1 MQIKTWRHY
10 NVKLKSKIKMLFER
24 ARFALFAGLV
34 VGLSL
39 SVTACSDQWNTPY
52 NAEQVASNTLFSAF
66 SAPPKH
72 LDPVRAYSSNE
83 WGIIAQ
89 ILEPPLQYHYLK
101 RPYTLEPL
109 TLTQMPT
116 VRYFNAAG
124 AEVKVDSADIAY
136 SEFILNIKPDIAFQ
150 PHPAFVKNEQG
161 EFVYAQLTDA
171 QTNRLKSP
179 FDLAQSASRTLT
191 AHDYAYAIKR
201 MAVRQNHSPILDTM
215 MEYIVGLKDFSEQVT
230 KQRADADKDGFFDLR
245 PYDIE
250 GVKVVNEHEL
260 HIRLHG
266 VYPQFLYWLSMNFFA
281 PIPWEVLQFYAQPGL
296 VARNISFDTFP
307 LGTGPFY
314 LAENNPNK
322 RMRLVKH
329 PFYQAQFYPT
339 DGLAPGLPQSLLN
352 DAGKR
357 LPLLDEVIY
366 TLEKESVPYWN
377 KFLQGYYDASGVSSD
392 SFDQAVQVSVSGD
405 LDLTGEMKTKGIQMR
420 SGIEPTIFYLA
431 FNMLDEVVGGY
442 SGERQKLRQA
452 LSIAVNYEE
461 FISIFMNER
470 GMAAQGPIPPGI
482 FGHVD
487 GEQGVNPYV
496 HDWVDGEYQRKSL
509 DYAKQLLAQA
519 GYPNGLNPA
528 TGRPLQLYYDAV
540 ASGPDDRTR
549 MDWMRKQF
557 EQLGIELVIRS
568 TDYNRFQDKVRKGD
582 AQIFFWGW
590 NADYPDPENFLFLL
604 YGANGSVATNGAGI
618 NSANYANPEFDAL
631 FEQIRTMEN
640 TPERLAKLQRMIEIA
655 RKDAPWIW
663 GLHPRSLALYH
674 SWYQNVWPN
683 RLANNTL
690 KYLAVDAEQRV
701 LKQREWN
708 QPIKWPLWVAGLV
721 VFGFGFWAVWAY
733 RQRQQQRIFSGI
745 SGAQTE

>member
-1 MQIKTWRHY
+1 
-10 NVKLKSKIKMLFER
+10 MLFQR

-34 VGLSL
+34 VSL
-39 SVTACSDQWNTPY
+39 TACSDQWNTPY
-52 NAEQVASNTLFSAF
+52 TETQTRANTLFSAF

-109 TLTQMPT
+109 TLTQMPK
-116 VRYFNAAG
+116 VRYLNAAG
-124 AEVKVDSADIAY
+124 QQVSQDAADLTY
-136 SEFILNIKPDIAFQ
+136 SEVILTIKPGIQFQ

-161 EFVYAQLTDA
+161 ELVYAQLSAA
-171 QTNRLKSP
+171 QLDGLKSP
-179 FDLAQSASRTLT
+179 FELPNQVGRELVAEDF
-191 AHDYAYAIKR
+191 AYAIKR

-215 MEYIVGLKDFSEQVT
+215 SEYIVGLKDFSEQVSSE
-230 KQRADADKDGFFDLR
+230 RASAPKDAFFDLR
-245 PYDIE
+245 PYQID
-250 GVKVVNEHEL
+250 GVKVINDHEL

-281 PIPWEVLQFYAQPGL
+281 PVPWEVLQFYAQPGL
-296 VARNISFDTFP
+296 VDRNISFDTFP
-307 LGTGPFY
+307 VGTGPFY

-329 PFYQAQFYPT
+329 PNYQPQFYP
-339 DGLAPGLPQSLLN
+339 DGGLAEGMPTSLLR

-357 LPLLDEVIY
+357 LPLIDEVIY

-405 LDLTGEMKTKGIQMR
+405 LSLTGDMQSKGIHLR
-420 SGIEPTIFYLA
+420 SGVEPTIFYLA

-442 SGERQKLRQA
+442 SADKQALRQA
-452 LSIAVNYEE
+452 ISIAVNYEE

-470 GMAAQGPIPPGI
+470 GLAAQGPIPPGI

-487 GEQGVNPYV
+487 GAQGVNPYV

-509 DYAKQLLAQA
+509 DYAKQLLTQA
-519 GYPNGLNPA
+519 GYPNGINPA
-528 TGRPLQLYYDAV
+528 TGRPLQLHYDAV

-557 EQLGIELVIRS
+557 DQLGIELVIRS

-640 TPERLAKLQRMIEIA
+640 IPERLAKLHRMIEIV

-663 GLHPRSLALYH
+663 GLHPRSLSLYH
-674 SWYQNVWPN
+674 SWYQNIWPN

-690 KYLAVDAEQRV
+690 KYLAVDAELRV
-701 LKQREWN
+701 QKQAEWN
-708 QPIKWPLWVAGLV
+708 RPIKWPLWLAGLV
-721 VFGFGFWAVWAY
+721 LFGLGFWTVWAY
-733 RQRQQQRIFSGI
+733 RQRQQQRVIAGEN
-745 SGAQTE
+745 AL